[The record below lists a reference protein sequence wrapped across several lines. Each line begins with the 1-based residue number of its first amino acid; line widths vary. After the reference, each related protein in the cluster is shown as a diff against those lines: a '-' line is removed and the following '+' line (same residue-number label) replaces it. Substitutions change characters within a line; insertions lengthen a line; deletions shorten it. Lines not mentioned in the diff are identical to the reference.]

1 MNGQTLD
8 HPSYLVP
15 QGTADIFFPTDFQ
28 LLQSLHQLANQGHG
42 TYSSPVNPL
51 KVVSKPMYACTYK
64 VFSKLVCCQC
74 FAYLLAGLSRSFAL
88 LQALTGK
95 SVRAGGIQ
103 GQVMKTKAFMKR
115 HADLAKPLTKSGYNP
130 LLEDFSNT
138 SFYIGS
144 AGVYATVHLFQITF
158 ACHNRHMSGRLQPV
172 YKTVHSSACNMCCR
186 RRYR

>member
-1 MNGQTLD
+1 MHELCMHVQ
-8 HPSYLVP
+8 
-15 QGTADIFFPTDFQ
+15 II
-28 LLQSLHQLANQGHG
+28 
-42 TYSSPVNPL
+42 
-51 KVVSKPMYACTYK
+51 
-64 VFSKLVCCQC
+64 KLVCSPS
-74 FAYLLAGLSRSFAL
+74 FAYLLAGFSCSFAL

-103 GQVMKTKAFMKR
+103 GQVMKTKAFMKQ

-144 AGVYATVHLFQITF
+144 AGVYATVHLCQITF